1 MLTEAMKRAAMIIS
15 ATIFDAFG
23 TLLRIREGS
32 HPYRKLLKLGVQQG
46 RRPLPSDAAAILSN
60 PLDLKEAA
68 DYFGIHVAS
77 SFMNRLEGELQDDL
91 DHIEAYPDGIAA
103 TAALQAAR
111 VKVIVCSNLAKPYA
125 SAIERLYPQL
135 DGYVYSFAVGA
146 IKPSFEIYDR
156 AARLASF
163 PLSQI
168 CMIGD
173 SKRCDCDGPADL
185 GMRGYF
191 LDRAGDGDYQ
201 SLSVFATDIL
211 GAQ

>member
-1 MLTEAMKRAAMIIS
+1 MIVPAA
-15 ATIFDAFG
+15 IFDAFG
-23 TLLRIREGS
+23 TLLEIHKGS
-32 HPYRKLLKLGVQQG
+32 HPYRKILRLGVDQG

-60 PLDLKEAA
+60 PFGLREAA
-68 DYFGIHVAS
+68 DYFEIHVPSALMS
-77 SFMNRLEGELQDDL
+77 RLEAELQDDL
-91 DHIEAYPDGIAA
+91 DHIQPYPDGIAA

-135 DGYVYSFAVGA
+135 DGYVYSFAIGA

-156 AARLASF
+156 ATRAASF
-163 PLSQI
+163 PPCQI

-173 SKRCDCDGPADL
+173 SKPCDRDGPTDF
-185 GMRGYF
+185 GMHGY
-191 LDRAGDGDYQ
+191 LLNRAGGGDDQ
-201 SLSVFATDIL
+201 SLCDFAADVL